1 MQRLCNRI
9 QLYYRHRVK
18 GATHMKTLKN
28 IGRLVLIGI
37 LLASLLLL
45 SGCSLTDSSVIRS
58 SALLHDD
65 VASSNIEHISDSM
78 PPLSAPRAALDSQN
92 EVVTLTC
99 VYEAEP
105 LS

>member
-1 MQRLCNRI
+1 
-9 QLYYRHRVK
+9 
-18 GATHMKTLKN
+18 MKTLKN
-28 IGRLVLIGI
+28 IGRLVFIGI

-45 SGCSLTDSSVIRS
+45 SGCSLFSSSVIRS
-58 SALLHDD
+58 SALQHDD
-65 VASSNIEHISDSM
+65 VASSRIEQISDCM
-78 PPLSAPRAALDSQN
+78 TPLSAPRAALDSQN